1 MRPLARKASLLLALA
16 VGVPSYAQ
24 TANPS
29 DSSVTGQE
37 LSLHGSHSSQ
47 YQLQQ
52 HARLVNESRLDY
64 AAAERQR
71 PGYIAGT
78 VFDQSGA
85 VSVGAAVRLSREDQT
100 LSQEVQSGNNGQ
112 FSFTNVVPGE
122 FHLIVTSSG
131 FATRELAGTLRSGET
146 YLVPPITLFVA
157 TAVTEVHVKETPL
170 TPVKLADEQI
180 KDQEKQRVLGLF
192 PNFYVSYVA
201 DAVPLTPK
209 QKFRLAWKTSV
220 DPMTS
225 VGIGAIAGVEQA
237 TNAFEGYGQGAQGYA
252 KRFGA
257 TYIDVFSGTVIGSA
271 VLPSLLHQDPRYFY
285 KGTGSTGSRLLY
297 ALGSPLFCKGD
308 NQHWQ
313 PNYSNVLGAFA
324 SGGIS
329 YLYYPA
335 SDRNGAGLV
344 VRNSLFR
351 LGETAFEGVLQ
362 EFVIRRLTPRRARR
376 TSDQRWSIDER

>member
-1 MRPLARKASLLLALA
+1 MRPLAREASLLLALA
-16 VGVPSYAQ
+16 VGFPSYAQ
-24 TANPS
+24 IVNAS
-29 DSSVTGQE
+29 DSSATGQE
-37 LSLHGSHSSQ
+37 LSLHSSPSSQ

-52 HARLVNESRLDY
+52 DARLVNGNRLDY
-64 AAAERQR
+64 EASERQP
-71 PGYIAGT
+71 PGYISGT
-78 VFDQSGA
+78 VFDESGA

-100 LSQEVQSGNNGQ
+100 LNQEVQSGNNGQ
-112 FSFTNVVPGE
+112 FSFTNVAPGE
-122 FHLIVTSSG
+122 FHLTVTSSG
-131 FATRELAGTLRSGET
+131 LATREFAGTLRPGEA

-170 TPVKLADEQI
+170 TLVELADEQI
-180 KDQEKQRVLGLF
+180 KDQEKQRVFGLF

-201 DAVPLTPK
+201 DAAPPTPK

-220 DPMTS
+220 DPMTL

-257 TYIDVFSGTVIGSA
+257 TYVGVVTSTVIGSA
-271 VLPSLLHQDPRYFY
+271 VLPSLLQQDPRYFY

-308 NQHWQ
+308 NQRWQ

-344 VRNSLFR
+344 VRNSLIR

-362 EFVIRRLTPRRARR
+362 EFVIRRLTPRLGKRA
-376 TSDQRWSIDER
+376 SDQR

>member
-1 MRPLARKASLLLALA
+1 MGPLARKASLLLALA

-24 TANPS
+24 IVNPS
-29 DSSVTGQE
+29 DSSVAGQE
-37 LSLHGSHSSQ
+37 LSPQSSSSAQ
-47 YQLQQ
+47 TRLSQ
-52 HARLVNESRLDY
+52 HARLVNGNRLDY
-64 AAAERQR
+64 TASEHQ
-71 PGYIAGT
+71 PHGYISGT

-100 LSQEVQSGNNGQ
+100 LNQEVQSGNNGQ
-112 FSFTNVVPGE
+112 FSFTNVSAGE
-122 FHLIVTSSG
+122 FHLTVTSSG
-131 FATRELAGTLRSGET
+131 FATREFAGTLRPGEA

-170 TPVKLADEQI
+170 TPVELADEQI
-180 KDQEKQRVLGLF
+180 KQQEKQRVFGLF

-220 DPMTS
+220 DPMTL

-237 TNAFEGYGQGAQGYA
+237 TNAFDGYGQGAEGYA

-257 TYIDVFSGTVIGSA
+257 TYVDVVTSTVIGSA
-271 VLPSLLHQDPRYFY
+271 VLPSVLRQDPRYFY

-297 ALGSPLFCKGD
+297 ALRSPLFCKGD
-308 NQHWQ
+308 NQRWQ
-313 PNYSNVLGAFA
+313 PNYSNVLGAIA

-344 VRNSLFR
+344 VRNSLVR
-351 LGETAFEGVLQ
+351 LGETALEGVLQ
-362 EFVIRRLTPRRARR
+362 EFVIRRLTPRLGKRA
-376 TSDQRWSIDER
+376 SDQR

>member
-1 MRPLARKASLLLALA
+1 MRPLARRASLLLALA
-16 VGVPSYAQ
+16 VGFPSYAQ
-24 TANPS
+24 IVNAS
-29 DSSVTGQE
+29 ESSAPGQE
-37 LSLHGSHSSQ
+37 LVQHGSASSQ

-52 HARLVNESRLDY
+52 HTPLVNASRLDY
-64 AAAERQR
+64 AASERQP
-71 PGYIAGT
+71 PGYISGT

-85 VSVGAAVRLSREDQT
+85 VSVGAAVRLSREDLT
-100 LSQEVQSGNNGQ
+100 LNQEVQSGNNGQ
-112 FSFTNVVPGE
+112 FSFTNVAPGE
-122 FHLIVTSSG
+122 FRLIVTLSG
-131 FATRELAGTLRSGET
+131 FAAREFAGTLRPGEA
-146 YLVPPITLFVA
+146 YLLPPITLFVA
-157 TAVTEVHVKETPL
+157 TAVTEVHVKEAPPA
-170 TPVKLADEQI
+170 PVELADEQI
-180 KDQEKQRVLGLF
+180 KDQGKQRVFGLF

-209 QKFRLAWKTSV
+209 QKFRLARKTSV
-220 DPMTS
+220 DPMTL

-237 TNAFEGYGQGAQGYA
+237 TNTFEGYEQGASGYA

-257 TYIDVFSGTVIGSA
+257 TYVDVVTSTVIGSA
-271 VLPSLLHQDPRYFY
+271 VLPSLLQQDPRYFY

-308 NQHWQ
+308 NQRWQ

-324 SGGIS
+324 TGGIS

-344 VRNSLFR
+344 VRNSLVR

-362 EFVIRRLTPRRARR
+362 EFVIRRLTPRLGKRA
-376 TSDQRWSIDER
+376 SDQR

>member
-16 VGVPSYAQ
+16 VGFPSYTQILNA
-24 TANPS
+24 S
-29 DSSVTGQE
+29 DSSAAGQE
-37 LSLHGSHSSQ
+37 LSLHGSPSWQ

-52 HARLVNESRLDY
+52 HARLVNGNRLDY
-64 AAAERQR
+64 AASERQP
-71 PGYIAGT
+71 PGYISGT

-85 VSVGAAVRLSREDQT
+85 VSVGAAVRLSREDQA
-100 LSQEVQSGNNGQ
+100 LNQVVQSGNNGQ
-112 FSFTNVVPGE
+112 FAFTNVAPGE
-122 FHLIVTSSG
+122 FHLTVTSSG
-131 FATRELAGTLRSGET
+131 FATREFAGTLRPGEA
-146 YLVPPITLFVA
+146 YLVPPLTLFVA

-170 TPVKLADEQI
+170 TPVELADEQI
-180 KDQEKQRVLGLF
+180 KDQEKQRVFGLF

-209 QKFRLAWKTSV
+209 QKFRLAKKTFV
-220 DPMTS
+220 DPMTL

-257 TYIDVFSGTVIGSA
+257 TYVDVVTSTVIGSA
-271 VLPSLLHQDPRYFY
+271 VLPSLLQQDPRYFY

-308 NQHWQ
+308 NQRWQ

-344 VRNSLFR
+344 VRNSLIR

-362 EFVIRRLTPRRARR
+362 EFVIRRLTPRLGKRA
-376 TSDQRWSIDER
+376 SDQR